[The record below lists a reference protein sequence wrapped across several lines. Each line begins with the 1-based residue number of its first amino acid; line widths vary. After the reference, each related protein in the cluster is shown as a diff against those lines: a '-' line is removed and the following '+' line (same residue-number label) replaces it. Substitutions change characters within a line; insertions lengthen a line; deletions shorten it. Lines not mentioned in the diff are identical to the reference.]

1 MRMFVIYLS
10 RGFPFFLIRD
20 IIIFMYKPVTTLTD
34 FVLEEERKSKNA
46 SGNFT
51 MLITHIENA
60 VKIIASHVRM
70 SGLVDIMGATG
81 SKNVFGEDVQKLDEF
96 ANKLLVDNLRNSGH
110 VYAVISEEMEKPA
123 YAKDGQTGG
132 YVVFMDPLDGSSNI
146 DTNCPTGTIFSI
158 YRTDGDNLLQEGS
171 KQVAAGYVIY
181 GSSVM
186 FVYSAGNGVNGFT
199 LDPNIGSFLLSH
211 PDIKIPEKGKIYSI
225 NEGYESL
232 YSEGVRSYLSH
243 IKESGNYTARY
254 VGSGVADA
262 HRTLI
267 KGGIFLYPANKKQPL
282 GKLRLM
288 LEVNPL
294 AFLTEQAGGMAI
306 GLGKK
311 SPLTIVPTKIHE
323 RCPFVIGSREDVE
336 LYLRYE

>member
-1 MRMFVIYLS
+1 
-10 RGFPFFLIRD
+10 
-20 IIIFMYKPVTTLTD
+20 MYKPVTTLTD
-34 FVLEEERKSKNA
+34 FVLEEERKSKDA
-46 SGNFT
+46 TGDFT

-81 SKNVFGEDVQKLDEF
+81 NKNAFGEDVQKLDEF
-96 ANKLLVDNLRNSGH
+96 ANKLLVDNLRKSGH

-123 YAKDGQTGG
+123 YAKEGQRGA
-132 YVVFMDPLDGSSNI
+132 YIVYIDPLDGSSNI

-158 YRTDGDNLLQEGS
+158 YKTDGDNLLQKGS
-171 KQVAAGYVIY
+171 RQVAAGYAIY

-186 FVYSAGNGVNGFT
+186 LVYSAGNGVNGFT

-211 PDIKIPEKGKIYSI
+211 PDIKIPQKMKSYSI
-225 NEGYESL
+225 NEAYESL
-232 YSEGVRSYLSH
+232 YDEGLKSYLAYVRQT
-243 IKESGNYTARY
+243 GGYTSRY

-262 HRTLI
+262 HRTLV
-267 KGGIFLYPANKKQPL
+267 KGGIFLYPANKKHKE

-294 AFLTEQAGGMAI
+294 AYLAEQAGGVAVS
-306 GLGKK
+306 LNKT
-311 SPLTIVPTKIHE
+311 SPLTILPTKIHQ
-323 RCPFVIGSREDVE
+323 RAPFVMGSREEVD
-336 LYLRYE
+336 LFLKYA

>member
-1 MRMFVIYLS
+1 
-10 RGFPFFLIRD
+10 
-20 IIIFMYKPVTTLTD
+20 MYKPVSTLTD
-34 FVLEEERKSKNA
+34 FVLEEERRKKNA
-46 SGNFT
+46 TGNFT

-81 SKNVFGEDVQKLDEF
+81 SKNVFGEDMQKLDEF
-96 ANKLLVDNLRNSGH
+96 ANRLMVDNLRNSGH

-123 YAKDGQTGG
+123 YAREGRKGA
-132 YVVFMDPLDGSSNI
+132 YIVYIDPLDGSSNI

-158 YRTDGDNLLQEGS
+158 YHTDGDNLLQPGN
-171 KQVAAGYVIY
+171 KQVAAGYAIY

-186 FVYSAGNGVNGFT
+186 LVYSAGSGVNGFT

-211 PDIKIPEKGKIYSI
+211 PEIKIPEKKKIYSI
-225 NEGYESL
+225 NEAYESIYDDGL
-232 YSEGVRSYLSH
+232 RSYLTH
-243 IKESGNYTARY
+243 IKQTGEYTARY

-267 KGGIFLYPANKKQPL
+267 KGGIFLYPANKKQKE

-294 AFLTEQAGGMAI
+294 AFLAEQAGGVAVSWD
-306 GLGKK
+306 KK
-311 SPLTIVPTKIHE
+311 SPLTVKPTKIHQ
-323 RCPFVIGSREDVE
+323 RAPFVMGSREEVE
-336 LYLRYE
+336 LYLRYG

>member
-1 MRMFVIYLS
+1 
-10 RGFPFFLIRD
+10 
-20 IIIFMYKPVTTLTD
+20 MYKPVTTLTD
-34 FVLEEERKSKNA
+34 FVLEEERKSKHA
-46 SGNFT
+46 TGNFT

-60 VKIIASHVRM
+60 VKIIASHVRA

-81 SKNVFGEDVQKLDEF
+81 AKNVFGEDVQKLDEF
-96 ANKLLVDNLRNSGH
+96 SNKLLVDNLRKSGH

-123 YAKDGQTGG
+123 YAKDGSTGG
-132 YVVFMDPLDGSSNI
+132 YIVYLDPLDGSSNI
-146 DTNCPTGTIFSI
+146 DTNSPTGTIFSI
-158 YRTDGDNLLQEGS
+158 YKTDGDNLLQEGR

-186 FVYSAGNGVNGFT
+186 LVYSAGNGVNGFT

-211 PDIKIPEKGKIYSI
+211 PGIRIPKKGKTYSI
-225 NEGYESL
+225 NEAYHSYYYE
-232 YSEGVRSYLSH
+232 GDRSYLAH
-243 IKESGNYTARY
+243 LKENGGYTSRY

-267 KGGIFLYPANKKQPL
+267 KGGIFLYPANKKQKE

-294 AFLTEQAGGMAI
+294 AFLTEQAGGLAVS
-306 GLGKK
+306 LDKK
-311 SPLTIVPTKIHE
+311 SPLTITPTKIHQ
-323 RCPFVIGSREDVE
+323 RAPFVMGSRDEVE
-336 LYLRYE
+336 LYLRYG

>member
-1 MRMFVIYLS
+1 
-10 RGFPFFLIRD
+10 
-20 IIIFMYKPVTTLTD
+20 MYKPVTTLTD
-34 FVLEEERKSKNA
+34 FVLEEERKNKNA
-46 SGNFT
+46 TGNFT
-51 MLITHIENA
+51 MLFTHIENA

-81 SKNVFGEDVQKLDEF
+81 TKNVFDEDVQKLDEF
-96 ANKLLVDNLRNSGH
+96 ANRLMVDNLRNSGH
-110 VYAVISEEMEKPA
+110 VYAVVSEEMEKPA
-123 YAKDGQTGG
+123 YAKEGQKGA
-132 YVVFMDPLDGSSNI
+132 YIVFIDPLDGSSNI

-158 YRTDGDNLLQEGS
+158 YRTEGDNLLQPGC
-171 KQVAAGYVIY
+171 KQVAAGYAIY

-186 FVYSAGNGVNGFT
+186 MVYSAGNGVNGFT

-211 PDIKIPEKGKIYSI
+211 PDIKIPENGKIYSI

-232 YSEGVRSYLSH
+232 YNEREKLYVAHL
-243 IKESGNYTARY
+243 KENGGYTARY

-267 KGGIFLYPANKKQPL
+267 KGGIFLYPANKKHKE

-294 AFLTEQAGGMAI
+294 AFLAEQAGGVAVSTD
-306 GLGKK
+306 KK
-311 SPLTIVPTKIHE
+311 SPLTIMPTKIHQ
-323 RCPFVIGSREDVE
+323 RVPFVMGSREEVK
-336 LYLRYE
+336 LYLRYGQ

>member
-1 MRMFVIYLS
+1 
-10 RGFPFFLIRD
+10 
-20 IIIFMYKPVTTLTD
+20 MYKPVTTLTD
-34 FVLEEERKSKNA
+34 FVLEEERRNKNA
-46 SGNFT
+46 TGNFT

-81 SKNVFGEDVQKLDEF
+81 AKNVFGEDVQKLDEF
-96 ANKLLVDNLRNSGH
+96 ANRLLVDNLRNSGH

-123 YAKDGQTGG
+123 YAKEGQKGA
-132 YVVFMDPLDGSSNI
+132 YIVFIDPLDGSSNI

-158 YRTDGDNLLQEGS
+158 YKTDGDNLLQEGS

-199 LDPNIGSFLLSH
+199 LDPNVGSFLLSH
-211 PDIKIPEKGKIYSI
+211 PDIKIPQKGKIYSI
-225 NEGYESL
+225 NEAYESF
-232 YSEGVRSYLSH
+232 YDDEVKSYLAH
-243 IKESGNYTARY
+243 LRENGGYTSRY

-267 KGGIFLYPANKKQPL
+267 KGGIFLYPANTKQKE

-294 AFLTEQAGGMAI
+294 AFLAEQAGGVAVSSD
-306 GLGKK
+306 KK
-311 SPLTIVPTKIHE
+311 SPLTISPTKIHQ
-323 RCPFVIGSREDVE
+323 RAPFIMGSREDVE
-336 LYLRYE
+336 LFLRYG

>member
-1 MRMFVIYLS
+1 
-10 RGFPFFLIRD
+10 
-20 IIIFMYKPVTTLTD
+20 MYQPVTTLTD
-34 FVLEEERKSKNA
+34 FVLEEERKNRNA
-46 SGNFT
+46 TGNFT
-51 MLITHIENA
+51 MLITHLENA
-60 VKIIASHVRM
+60 VKIIASHVRA

-81 SKNVFGEDVQKLDEF
+81 AKNVFGEEVQKLDEF

-110 VYAVISEEMEKPA
+110 VYAVISEELEKPVYPKKEHEGA
-123 YAKDGQTGG
+123 YIV
-132 YVVFMDPLDGSSNI
+132 YMDPLDGSSNI

-158 YRTDGDNLLQEGS
+158 YRRDGDNLLQQGS

-186 FVYSAGNGVNGFT
+186 LVYSAGNGVNGFT

-211 PDIKIPEKGKIYSI
+211 PNIKIPEKGKIYSI
-225 NEGYESL
+225 NQGYESI
-232 YSEGVRSYLSH
+232 YSKGVKSYLAH
-243 IKESGNYTARY
+243 LKENGGYTARY

-267 KGGIFLYPANKKQPL
+267 KGGIFLYPANTKQKE

-294 AFLTEQAGGMAI
+294 AYLAEQAGGVSV
-306 GLGKK
+306 GKGGK
-311 SPLTIVPTKIHE
+311 SPLAILPKHIHE
-323 RCPFVIGSREDVE
+323 RCPFVMGSREDVE
-336 LYLRYE
+336 LYLQYEQ